1 MGRGNNGNSL
11 LQEDAVGTI
20 KATEEERSSR
30 WEEFKKDNIN
40 IVYCQSQEEVDK
52 AMNYLYS
59 LNLSSVALDFETSS
73 KNGRFGVSNGALRLV
88 QIGFE
93 NQEAGV
99 PPTQIIIDCLHTT
112 PAKSLRKMLRS
123 EDIEKQ
129 IHYMDFEQEWAQV
142 HLGTHINNVY
152 DTCLA
157 FQEIQKKLRDM
168 PAEEAAEAL
177 PGWKNHDNRL
187 NTLIRRYMGMEMP
200 KEEQASDWGRRDLS
214 PQQVIY
220 ATMDVVCLPPLAD
233 RIKQIAKQTGAEEN
247 IRKRSKWAARRISER
262 AERGMKVHRDDSARF
277 LRAVKRSRSL
287 QELHE
292 LKELA
297 RQLTIY
303 SQNRKDMN
311 DAYKKRHRE
320 LQHKG

>member
-1 MGRGNNGNSL
+1 MGRGKNDSSL
-11 LQEDAVGTI
+11 LQEETVGTI
-20 KATEEERSSR
+20 KSTAKERQQR
-30 WEEFKKDNIN
+30 WEDFKQEKIN
-40 IVYCQSQEEVDK
+40 IMYCQSQEDVDR

-59 LNLSSVALDFETSS
+59 LDLKTVALDFETSS

-93 NQEAGV
+93 DKEAGIE
-99 PPTQIIIDCLHTT
+99 PTQIIIDCLHTS
-112 PAKSLRKMLRS
+112 PAKALRKMLRS
-123 EDIEKQ
+123 QDIEKQ

-157 FQEIQKKLRDM
+157 FQEIQKQLRDM
-168 PAEEAAEAL
+168 EKEDAIEAL
-177 PGWKNHDNRL
+177 PGWSNHDNKL
-187 NTLIRRYMGMEMP
+187 STLIRRYLGMDMP
-200 KEEQASDWGRRDLS
+200 KEEQTGDWGRRDLS

-220 ATMDVVCLPPLAD
+220 ATMDVVCLPPLAE
-233 RIKQIAKQTGAEEN
+233 RVKQIAKQTGAEDN

-262 AERGMKVHRDDSARF
+262 AARGMKVHRDDSARF

-287 QELHE
+287 QELQE

-303 SQNRKDMN
+303 SQNRDDMN
-311 DAYKKRHRE
+311 SAYKKKRQE
-320 LQHKG
+320 LKQKS